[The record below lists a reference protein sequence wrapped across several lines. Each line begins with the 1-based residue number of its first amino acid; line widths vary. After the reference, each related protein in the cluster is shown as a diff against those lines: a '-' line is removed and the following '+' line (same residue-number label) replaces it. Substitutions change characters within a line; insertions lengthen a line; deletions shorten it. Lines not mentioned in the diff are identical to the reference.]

1 MSHLRNVLADY
12 LSMRRALGYKMDQ
25 VERRLRQFIAF
36 AEDNGETHVR
46 TVTALA
52 WATLPPGADPI
63 WTHARLAD
71 VRIFARH
78 LHMLDDVS
86 EVPPD
91 DLLPARRRRT
101 TPYLYTPQ
109 EVADLM
115 RATDILT
122 LLTEA
127 EIDALLA
134 APDRATWTG
143 RRDTAL
149 FSLAAQTGLRASEL
163 IGLTRADVQLGAG
176 AHVSCTGKGR
186 KQRITPLTSGSIGIL
201 RAWLAERAGQP
212 GDPLF
217 PTQTGRALSRD
228 ALERRLAKYVAETQV
243 KCPTMAKKRVSVQ
256 VLRHSAAMRLLR
268 AGIDTSVI
276 ALWLGHEQIET
287 TQIYL
292 HADLQIKERALE
304 RTAPIT
310 MKPGRFRPTDHLLA
324 FLEAL

>member
-78 LHMLDDVS
+78 LHTLDDVS

-101 TPYLYTPQ
+101 TPYLYTLQ

-115 RATDILT
+115 RATEILST
-122 LLTEA
+122 THVQATYRVLVG
-127 EIDALLA
+127 LLA
-134 APDRATWTG
+134 VTG
-143 RRDTAL
+143 MRIGEA
-149 FSLAAQTGLRASEL
+149 
-163 IGLTRADVQLGAG
+163 IGLDCDDLD
-176 AHVSCTGKGR
+176 TGGGIVTIRKG
-186 KQRITPLTSGSIGIL
+186 KFGK
-201 RAWLAERAGQP
+201 A
-212 GDPLF
+212 
-217 PTQTGRALSRD
+217 RALP
-228 ALERRLAKYVAETQV
+228 LHPTTVAKLPA
-243 KCPTMAKKRVSVQ
+243 S
-256 VLRHSAAMRLLR
+256 S
-268 AGIDTSVI
+268 
-276 ALWLGHEQIET
+276 
-287 TQIYL
+287 
-292 HADLQIKERALE
+292 
-304 RTAPIT
+304 
-310 MKPGRFRPTDHLLA
+310 
-324 FLEAL
+324 